1 MCKGPRAGGREQD
14 EADMEENISAPR
26 GRGAGWGGAQAGGP
40 RAPSPLLTHVLLCTE
55 SRARYCGGGRWNL
68 LEGLLAGQIASLR
81 WRGEGD
87 RHPGREGALFSSQG
101 AR

>member
-40 RAPSPLLTHVLLCTE
+40 RAPSPFSHASFCAQSQEHDTVGV
-55 SRARYCGGGRWNL
+55 AGGIFWKASWLGR
-68 LEGLLAGQIASLR
+68 
-81 WRGEGD
+81 
-87 RHPGREGALFSSQG
+87 SQ
-101 AR
+101 A